1 MNLHLPEPR
10 QPASTACKPWPTIS
24 LTPCPA
30 QDRGEAPADPG
41 YDKAMQ
47 GLRMLAKQNA
57 RISLSA
63 LLSWRKDVI
72 EAVKVDPN
80 ASAAI
85 SLRKRVSSP
94 LKLFMQLGQ
103 AWCLLWVD
111 LTSQ

>member
-1 MNLHLPEPR
+1 MGAAAVSDTGP
-10 QPASTACKPWPTIS
+10 CK
-24 LTPCPA
+24 
-30 QDRGEAPADPG
+30 QDRGEAPSDPG

-85 SLRKRVSSP
+85 SLRKRVRSLCVRELLC
-94 LKLFMQLGQ
+94 LKNARQCGG
-103 AWCLLWVD
+103 
-111 LTSQ
+111 

>member
-1 MNLHLPEPR
+1 MHACSN
-10 QPASTACKPWPTIS
+10 TAVSHVGAMPLFLDGYK
-24 LTPCPA
+24 
-30 QDRGEAPADPG
+30 QDRGEAPSDPG

-85 SLRKRVSSP
+85 SLRKRVCSLCVSQ
-94 LKLFMQLGQ
+94 LFFLRKTMR
-103 AWCLLWVD
+103 
-111 LTSQ
+111 